1 MASYNPNGIPLPSN
15 ITLLAQLLI
24 DFRGSFKTIVDM
36 ASFDENYLASG
47 QITYCLEDKQLYIYD
62 KDNPLDPV
70 FGRWTPLGGGSAA
83 QSLFLIAENYTDLC
97 TNTPSIQK
105 IAYVKTSEVNAVDGK
120 VYSSG
125 FYIWN
130 VTDQVWNSLT
140 DITTAVNKDINYNE
154 SIEITEGSPE
164 SINCTKI
171 IQKNGNE
178 VVTIVV
184 ANQDSS
190 DPSKIKAGDTISI
203 VKQINEVVIYEYN
216 ILDDNTIH
224 DPFA

>member
-1 MASYNPNGIPLPSN
+1 MAYNPNGIPLPSN
-15 ITLLAQLLI
+15 ITLLAQLLL
-24 DFRGSFKTIVDM
+24 DFRGSFKTIAAM

-62 KDNPLDPV
+62 KDNPQDPTL
-70 FGRWTPLGGGSAA
+70 GRWTALGGSSAA

-97 TNTPSIQK
+97 ANTPSIQK

-120 VYSSG
+120 EYSSG

-130 VTDQVWNSLT
+130 VTDQVWYSLT

-154 SIEITEGSPE
+154 SIEISEGSPE
-164 SINCTKI
+164 NINCSKI
-171 IQKNGNE
+171 IQKNGSE